1 MYGISESGGHNLI
14 ILLLLIPPLDCT
26 SNCEVSGYDS
36 LSDTY
41 HAYRSIIFRAFLLSP
56 KLSCARLTN
65 TIYIFAKNSIGSRV
79 DVIDHMSDQTI
90 SGGAVR
96 YYICRTWYH
105 TYLLFSVTASD
116 RNCTLFVTEG
126 VRCRVHG
133 FFVTEEYCMVL
144 A

>member
-14 ILLLLIPPLDCT
+14 ILLLLIPPLDYT

-41 HAYRSIIFRAFLLSP
+41 HTYRSIIFRAFLLSP

-65 TIYIFAKNSIGSRV
+65 TIYMFAKNSIGSRV

-96 YYICRTWYH
+96 YYMVSHI
-105 TYLLFSVTASD
+105 SVVFCHSI
-116 RNCTLFVTEG
+116 
-126 VRCRVHG
+126 
-133 FFVTEEYCMVL
+133 
-144 A
+144 